1 MTSRRLLIGAL
12 AAATTCPALAAQ
24 PPREIVAAM
33 DFDEIWRTLDERY
46 CFFHLKAT
54 DWRKARSL
62 YRPQAIAADSVDGF
76 REVIRRL
83 LAELYDPH
91 THVNDLPDGAQRTPP
106 FDIWAEWRGGKA
118 MVFDVRG
125 DSPAQTA
132 GLRPGDRLLKAGD
145 LDIAAASAAQRPL
158 CLQRPD
164 PEADDYALRAA
175 VAGRRARPRTLQIER
190 AGRVI
195 DLEIKATP
203 IPQEPALSSKRL
215 DGGFGYIRIST
226 FGDEKMIEAWDRALV
241 ELRESR
247 GLILDARCN
256 GGGDTAIAR
265 PMMGRLVKA
274 RTRYAYM
281 RRREGHGLSQPW
293 QEFVEPRG
301 PFTYAAP
308 VVVLTD
314 RWSAS
319 MAEGFPMGL
328 HGMGRARV
336 VGTPMMQL
344 GAAVF
349 PCLLDRTGVNT
360 QYSAEPVYD
369 AQDRP
374 RWLMRPDVEVAPSA
388 AGEDVILAAGLKELA
403 RLTA

>member
-1 MTSRRLLIGAL
+1 
-12 AAATTCPALAAQ
+12 
-24 PPREIVAAM
+24 
-33 DFDEIWRTLDERY
+33 
-46 CFFHLKAT
+46 LKA
-54 DWRKARSL
+54 AS
-62 YRPQAIAADSVDGF
+62 
-76 REVIRRL
+76 
-83 LAELYDPH
+83 
-91 THVNDLPDGAQRTPP
+91 
-106 FDIWAEWRGGKA
+106 
-118 MVFDVRG
+118 
-125 DSPAQTA
+125 
-132 GLRPGDRLLKAGD
+132 
-145 LDIAAASAAQRPL
+145 LDIAAASAAQRPH
-158 CLQRPD
+158 CLTRPD
-164 PEADDYALRAA
+164 PEAEDYALRAA
-175 VAGRRARPRTLQIER
+175 VAGRRAQPRSLQIER

-195 DLEIKATP
+195 DLDVKATP
-203 IPQEPALSSKRL
+203 IPQEPPLSWKRL
-215 DGGFGYIRIST
+215 EGGFGYIRIST
-226 FGDEKMIEAWDRALV
+226 FGDEKMVEAWDQALA

-247 GLILDARCN
+247 GLILDARRN

-265 PMMGRLVKA
+265 PMMGRLIKT

-281 RRREGHGLSQPW
+281 RRREGRGLSQPW

-301 PFTYAAP
+301 PFTYEAP

-349 PCLLDRTGVNT
+349 PCLLDRTAVNT

-369 AQDRP
+369 AKDRP

-388 AGEDVILAAGLKELA
+388 TGEDVILAAGLRELERIA
-403 RLTA
+403 A